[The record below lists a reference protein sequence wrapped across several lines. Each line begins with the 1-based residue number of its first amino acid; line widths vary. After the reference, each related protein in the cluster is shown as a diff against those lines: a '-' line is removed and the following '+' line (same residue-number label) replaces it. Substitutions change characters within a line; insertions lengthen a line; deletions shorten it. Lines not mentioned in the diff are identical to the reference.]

1 MGGCRPVYSFPTRD
15 YYKPDCWAEAD
26 MWLSHTN
33 QSKRRWWDRA
43 LEFGPMTRPPSYE
56 AYSNFAILRP
66 YSKFVI

>member
-1 MGGCRPVYSFPTRD
+1 
-15 YYKPDCWAEAD
+15 